1 MDPSHARKYKNV
13 EIEVIVFNILSR
25 EYPHG
30 IDIPIEIDRIVERNE
45 QVDDIV
51 PVELLQE
58 KFKVAA
64 VLNYKP
70 NGHFDILVDEGT
82 FDYRRSRASFSI
94 AHELGHIVLHSEVCR
109 NCRTIDD
116 AINLMLRLK
125 RVYRFIEKAANYFAG
140 AILMPSRT
148 PVEDTAKI
156 YEVLVK
162 EYGYDANLI
171 PDKLCSTLARRYE
184 VYNPPMK
191 IRLKE
196 LNLNRKIKTALCSN
210 SPYLDL

>member
-1 MDPSHARKYKNV
+1 M
-13 EIEVIVFNILSR
+13 
-25 EYPHG
+25 
-30 IDIPIEIDRIVERNE
+30 
-45 QVDDIV
+45 
-51 PVELLQE
+51 LQE

-64 VLNYKP
+64 VLNYKH

-82 FDYRRSRASFSI
+82 FDYRRARASFSI
-94 AHELGHIVLHSEVCR
+94 AHELGHIILHSEVCR

-116 AINLMLRLK
+116 AINLMKRLK
-125 RVYRFIEKAANYFAG
+125 RAYWFIEKAANYFAG

-148 PVEDTAKI
+148 LIEDTAKI

-162 EYGYDANLI
+162 EYGYDTNLI
-171 PDKLCSTLARRYE
+171 PDRLCSTLARRYE
-184 VYNPPMK
+184 VYIPPMR

-196 LNLNRKIKTALCSN
+196 LNLNRKITTALCSN